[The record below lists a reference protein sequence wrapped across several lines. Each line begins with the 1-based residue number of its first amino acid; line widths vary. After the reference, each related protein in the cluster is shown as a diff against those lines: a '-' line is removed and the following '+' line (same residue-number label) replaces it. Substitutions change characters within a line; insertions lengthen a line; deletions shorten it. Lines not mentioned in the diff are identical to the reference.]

1 MARILS
7 LAPNSATAVPAVKA
21 AVRGYRASET
31 SARDLILIFWNV
43 MDQNLDDTASIVN
56 ALVDFIDEDEKKTDI
71 LGAWNG
77 FKIEVCSK
85 LISFQLHCGNVI
97 SSNAGSFQILFQP
110 PLALVMPVLQV
121 VEFSM

>member
-1 MARILS
+1 MAGFFSKYMHHRRYSAFMARILS

-77 FKIEVCSK
+77 FKIEVCFETCFLPDS
-85 LISFQLHCGNVI
+85 LW
-97 SSNAGSFQILFQP
+97 
-110 PLALVMPVLQV
+110 
-121 VEFSM
+121 